1 MAWPRRRSG
10 TRPPS
15 SGVRGHGR
23 HAAVTEAVRPARRI
37 GAQIVQGE
45 PRSFVVA
52 ASRHSRLP
60 GVWTRAHRMARV
72 LHIPAGTGERPPR

>member
-1 MAWPRRRSG
+1 VAAAPIRDKTAVVRSA
-10 TRPPS
+10 S
-15 SGVRGHGR
+15 HGR

-37 GAQIVQGE
+37 GAQIVQGK